1 MRLFASILIIYFFM
15 KSLYYGLYEL
25 NENKNKPAGI
35 AVLLLSFLGL
45 VLPLFLL
52 IKYY

>member
-1 MRLFASILIIYFFM
+1 MRFLATILILYFFA
-15 KSLYYGLYEL
+15 KSFYYGLYEFK
-25 NENKNKPAGI
+25 ENKNKPAGI
-35 AVLLLSFLGL
+35 VVFLLSFLGL